1 MRLRKIEVYRWSLP
15 EKRLKLVPAEAG
27 NAFPTDKAPKHEA
40 VDSKRTAAAQF
51 NLERKEEL

>member
-1 MRLRKIEVYRWSLP
+1 MTLRKIEVYRWSLP

-40 VDSKRTAAAQF
+40 VDSKRTAAA
-51 NLERKEEL
+51 